1 MTTAPELAIRMRRA
15 AFNRAI
21 ADADLNAIAP
31 VLTPGVVLVAGTDSA
46 VISGRKAQLAIWKH
60 EFASRDRV
68 VYVRTPSEIVVSPIH
83 PIAFEHG
90 EWQGLAAAGCVQV
103 ASGPYTAKWRQIGE
117 DWVIE
122 AELYLTTA

>member
-1 MTTAPELAIRMRRA
+1 MKRA

-21 ADADLNAIAP
+21 ADSDLNAIAS
-31 VLTPGVVLVAGTDSA
+31 VLAPEAVLVAGTDSA
-46 VISGRKAQLAIWKH
+46 VIAGRKAQLAIWKR

-68 VYVRTPSEIVVSPIH
+68 VYVRTPGEIVVSPVH
-83 PIAFEHG
+83 PIAFEYG
-90 EWQGLAAAGCVQV
+90 EWQCLAAAGGAQV
-103 ASGPYTAKWRQIGE
+103 ASGLYTAKWRQIGE